1 MLYSSARRRVQ
12 MVGRVTY
19 QIKQQSKMQTLSQ
32 KKIQRLFFILK
43 AKIIITNYVYKNLK
57 I

>member
-19 QIKQQSKMQTLSQ
+19 QIKQQNKMQTLSQ

>member
-1 MLYSSARRRVQ
+1 MYANGGTSYLPDKATEQNANVES
-12 MVGRVTY
+12 
-19 QIKQQSKMQTLSQ
+19 